1 MACPFSTMPS
11 SLGAR
16 VWLDFSRVLKTLKE
30 ARRKRAKAD
39 VAGAIVRPVPVISV
53 MSRVTAGSSG
63 AAEMLSACAPAHV
76 GRKRAE
82 AQTRLDHRERSGD
95 PGHLIGGN
103 ELDPGGLV
111 SDFNQKPDAAVA
123 RQGHQRKAVELLP
136 THRRPL
142 GEWVIWWAKDHQ
154 IVAGDQR
161 GRDAFVAR
169 MKGPDAAVDLAGSC
183 GWSSGTASS
192 RRTLFIWKQLPSY

>member
-16 VWLDFSRVLKTLKE
+16 VWADFSRVLKTLKE

-63 AAEMLSACAPAHV
+63 TAEMLSACAPAHV

-142 GEWVIWWAKDHQ
+142 GEW
-154 IVAGDQR
+154 
-161 GRDAFVAR
+161 AR
-169 MKGPDAAVDLAGSC
+169 MKGPDAAVHLAESC

-192 RRTLFIWKQLPSY
+192 RRALFIWKQLPSY